1 MSRSRVFTLVALAVI
16 AGAAALLLFGDGGGG
31 SGGGGNQGWGGG
43 GGGGP
48 VAVRVAEVTHGPFV
62 ARADYVA
69 SLEAR
74 ASADLYARSSGPVV
88 ALSADLGDRVN
99 EGQVLARIDAAEERE
114 RLEQASANLRM
125 AEATLTQRRSALQ
138 LATTNAERTGALYD
152 QSLVS
157 RQQQDAVQ
165 AELDAARAQVQL
177 AEAQVE
183 QARAARSAAEVELTN
198 TRVVAPFDGLVG
210 RRYLDLGD
218 FAAANSPVMS
228 VVDLSV
234 IRTTVALPER
244 DAALI
249 AVGRPATVRVGSLP
263 GQEFAGRVA
272 RVGAVFDPGSATTRA
287 EIEVDNADRRLKPG
301 MFATVSIALDEAS
314 EAPLVPAEAVLEEE
328 GRSWVFL
335 VETKELAEGAAEG
348 PAEAAVQKVAR
359 RTPVRRLG
367 TTADDRRV
375 AVDGPLVAG
384 DTVITLGHEALADGA
399 AVRVAAPGEGAE
411 ADAAER
417 AEVAE

>member
-1 MSRSRVFTLVALAVI
+1 MSRSRLFTFVAIALIAV
-16 AGAAALLLFGDGGGG
+16 AAAVLLFGDGGG
-31 SGGGGNQGWGGG
+31 SSAGGGTGWDGGG
-43 GGGGP
+43 ASGP
-48 VAVRVAEVTHGPFV
+48 TAVRVAEVTYGRFV
-62 ARADYVA
+62 ARAEYVA
-69 SLEAR
+69 TLEAR

-88 ALSADLGDRVN
+88 ALAADLGDRVR

-125 AEATLTQRRSALQ
+125 AEATLTQRRSALR
-138 LATTNAERTGALYD
+138 LAETNAARTGALYE
-152 QSLVS
+152 QNLIS

-183 QARAARSAAEVELTN
+183 QARAARSGADLQLAN

-249 AVGRPATVRVGSLP
+249 AIGRPAAVRVGSLP
-263 GQEFAGRVA
+263 GREFEGRVA
-272 RVGAVFDPGSATTRA
+272 RVGAVFDPDSATTRA
-287 EIEVDNADRRLKPG
+287 EIEVDNGDGQLKPG
-301 MFATVSIALDEAS
+301 MFATVSIALDDAS
-314 EAPLVPAEAVLEEE
+314 QAPLVPAEAVLEEE
-328 GRSWVFL
+328 GRSWLFV
-335 VETKELAEGAAEG
+335 VEERAAEDPEGAA
-348 PAEAAVQKVAR
+348 VRHVAQR
-359 RTPVRRLG
+359 VAVRRLG
-367 TTADDRRV
+367 AAGGERRV
-375 AVDGPLVAG
+375 AVDGPVEAG

-399 AVRVAAPGEGAE
+399 AVRIAAPDGDAGADELPRQEVGE
-411 ADAAER
+411 
-417 AEVAE
+417 